1 MRRPFLLVALWLLTL
16 MLLSP
21 YALAATLQVAP
32 VTLDLDNDQRATAVY
47 LTNSGNTPIHAQIRV
62 YDWTQENGLDR
73 LTQTDAVVSSPAM
86 TSLAPGQQQLVRII
100 VLQPGARAQE
110 QSYRLVIDELP
121 AGAPDA
127 SHHNAVHFMLRYS
140 IPVFIAG
147 TQAPGS
153 NDSALRCEVAS
164 SGATI
169 QCHNTSDHHIR
180 LSNVQ
185 ALAADGQVVET
196 LKGLAGYVLPGQ
208 MYVLTL
214 KKTPRHP
221 LSALRAWLNEN
232 HQPSKIDLRPLTA
245 GVTSLARDSA
255 LSPR

>member
-1 MRRPFLLVALWLLTL
+1 MRRPFLLITLWLLAL
-16 MLLSP
+16 MLLSR

-32 VTLDLDNDQRATAVY
+32 VTLDLDNDQRAAAVY
-47 LTNSGNTPIHAQIRV
+47 LTNSGDTPIHAQIRV
-62 YDWTQENGLDR
+62 YDWAQENGQDR

-100 VLQPGARAQE
+100 VLQPGARSQE

-121 AGAPDA
+121 ADVP
-127 SHHNAVHFMLRYS
+127 HRNAVHFLLRYS
-140 IPVFIAG
+140 VPVFIAG
-147 TQAPGS
+147 TQTSTS
-153 NDSALRCEVAS
+153 NDSALRCVVAGA
-164 SGATI
+164 GATI

-185 ALAADGQVVET
+185 ALSADGQVVET

-208 MYVLTL
+208 MYALTL

-232 HQPSKIDLRPLTA
+232 HQPSNIDLRPLTA
-245 GVTSLARDSA
+245 GVTALAHDRA
-255 LSPR
+255 LNPR

>member
-16 MLLSP
+16 MLLSR

-62 YDWTQENGLDR
+62 YDWTQENGQDR

-121 AGAPDA
+121 AEAPDA
-127 SHHNAVHFMLRYS
+127 SHRNAVHFLLRYS

-147 TQAPGS
+147 TQAP
-153 NDSALRCEVAS
+153 A
-164 SGATI
+164 ATTAP
-169 QCHNTSDHHIR
+169 CAAKWP
-180 LSNVQ
+180 
-185 ALAADGQVVET
+185 ALAPPSSAI
-196 LKGLAGYVLPGQ
+196 
-208 MYVLTL
+208 
-214 KKTPRHP
+214 TP
-221 LSALRAWLNEN
+221 
-232 HQPSKIDLRPLTA
+232 
-245 GVTSLARDSA
+245 VTTIFV
-255 LSPR
+255 